1 MEKLI
6 LIDGHSIMNRAF
18 YAIPLLTNK
27 DGEYTN
33 AIYGF
38 LNILFKLIE
47 EENPTYIG
55 VSFDLPKPTFR
66 HLKYSDYKGNRK
78 KSPEEFRSQ
87 IPLMKEIL
95 KAMNINI
102 YEKEGY
108 EADDVLA
115 TIAKKAEN
123 LGISPIIVS
132 GDRDLLQIATDI
144 IKIKVPKTKG
154 GKAETEDYFA
164 SDVIEKYGVTPQEF
178 IEVKALMG
186 DSSDNV
192 PGVPSIGEKT
202 AIKIINQY
210 KTVENAIEHALD
222 IKPKKAGENIVQYK
236 EQALLSKYLVTI
248 DTNVPIDF
256 VNKKTENIFNEKF
269 FEQCKK
275 YELKTIL
282 SKFKEPTKKEE
293 NIQFNLIEDLDKAK
307 NYFNS
312 LKKDEEI
319 AYKMVYDNNIFVGIG
334 FSTKN
339 DVGTFIKVGENIAED
354 EILKIYKPFFEENYK
369 KITLDAKTD
378 IVFLNKHN
386 ILLNNIIFDVMIGAY
401 ILNPSKNKYE
411 YNHIA
416 GEFLEKE
423 YDDKEELLGT
433 RKSKKFIYDIDK
445 EKWFNYC
452 VRQSYVAFMTK
463 PIMEKTI
470 RENEQEELFY
480 NIEMPLIEVLASMQ
494 MYGIKVSKEELIAY
508 QQELDREIEE
518 LTKEIHWLAGEEF
531 NINSSK
537 QLGDIIFGKF
547 NLKGGKK
554 TTRGWSTSADV
565 LEKICDQHEI
575 IPKILVY
582 RTYAKL
588 KSTYADG
595 LLNVLDEKTSRIYS
609 NFNQTATA
617 TGRIS
622 STEPNLQNIPIKI
635 ELGHKVRKVFKPED
649 NYTFVDADYS
659 QIELRVLAHLSQD
672 ENLINA
678 FNEGQDIH
686 KITASKVFKKPLE
699 EVTSFERSAAKAIN
713 FGLIYGKQ
721 AFSLAQDLG
730 ITKNKAEEYISDYF
744 DKYPKIKSFLDS
756 TVEQTKETGYTK
768 TMFNRI
774 RYVPEITSS
783 NFLQRGIGQRIAMN
797 TPIQGTAA
805 DIIKIAMVKV
815 YNRIKKENLK
825 SRLILQVHDELLI
838 EAYKEEKEI
847 IKNILKDEMEN
858 AIKFSVKLLIDIN
871 EGENWYDTK

>member
-18 YAIPLLTNK
+18 YGLPLLTNK
-27 DGEYTN
+27 EGQYTN

-47 EENPTYIG
+47 EENPAYIG
-55 VSFDLPKPTFR
+55 VSFDLPRPTFR

-78 KSPEEFRSQ
+78 KAPEEFRSQ
-87 IPLMKEIL
+87 IPLIKEIL
-95 KAMNINI
+95 KTMNINT

-115 TIAKKAEN
+115 TIAKKAES
-123 LGISPIIVS
+123 LGISPVIVS
-132 GDRDLLQIATDI
+132 GDRDLLQIATDV
-144 IKIKVPKTKG
+144 IKIKIPKTKG
-154 GKAETEDYFA
+154 GKTETEDYFA
-164 SDVIEKYGVTPQEF
+164 NDVIEKYSVTPQEF

-186 DSSDNV
+186 DTSDNV

-202 AIKIINQY
+202 AIKIISEY
-210 KTVENAIEHALD
+210 KTVENAIEHAEN
-222 IKPKKAGENIVQYK
+222 IKPKKAGENILQYK
-236 EQALLSKYLVTI
+236 DQALLSKYLVTI
-248 DTNVPIDF
+248 DTNVPIEF
-256 VNKKTENIFNEKF
+256 LNEKTENIFNEQF

-282 SKFKEPTKKEE
+282 SKFKDIPKKEE
-293 NIQFNLIEDLDKAK
+293 NIQFNLIEDLEKAK
-307 NYFNS
+307 NYFDS

-319 AYKMVYDNNIFVGIG
+319 AYKMIYDDNMFVGIG
-334 FSTKN
+334 FTTKN
-339 DVGTFIKVGENIAED
+339 DVGTFIKVGENIKED
-354 EILKIYKPFFEENYK
+354 ELLKIYKPFFEEDYK
-369 KITLDAKTD
+369 KITLDAKVD

-386 ILLNNIIFDVMIGAY
+386 ILLNNLIFDVMIGAY
-401 ILNPSKNKYE
+401 VLNPTKNKYE
-411 YNHIA
+411 YNNIA
-416 GEFLEKE
+416 EEFLEKL

-433 RKSKKFIYDIDK
+433 KKSKKFIYDIEK
-445 EKWFNYC
+445 EQWLNYC
-452 VRQSYVAFMTK
+452 ARQSYVAFMTK
-463 PIMEKTI
+463 PIIEKTI
-470 RENEQEELFY
+470 KENEQDQLFY
-480 NIEMPLIEVLASMQ
+480 NIEMPLIEVLASMEI
-494 MYGIKVSKEELIAY
+494 YGIKICKEELIEY
-508 QQELDREIEE
+508 QQELDKEIEK
-518 LTKEIHWLAGEEF
+518 LTEEIHWLAGEEF
-531 NINSSK
+531 NINSTK
-537 QLGDIIFGKF
+537 QLGEILFEKL

-565 LEKICDQHEI
+565 LEKLYDQHEI

-609 NFNQTATA
+609 NFNQTVTA

-635 ELGHKVRKVFKPED
+635 ELGHKVRKVFKPEN
-649 NYTFVDADYS
+649 NYIFVDADYS

-672 ENLINA
+672 ENLIKA

-686 KITASKVFKKPLE
+686 KTTASKVFNKPLE

-730 ITKNKAEEYISDYF
+730 ITKNKAEEYINEYF
-744 DKYPKIKSFLDS
+744 DKYPKIKIFLDEI
-756 TVEQTKETGYTK
+756 VEQTRETGYTK
-768 TMFNRI
+768 TMFNRM
-774 RYVPEITSS
+774 RYVPEINSS
-783 NFLQRGIGQRIAMN
+783 NFLQRGVGQRIAMN

-805 DIIKIAMVKV
+805 DIIKIAMIKV

>member
-1 MEKLI
+1 MEKLM

-18 YAIPLLTNK
+18 YAIPILTNK
-27 DGEYTN
+27 DGQYTN

-47 EENPTYIG
+47 EEQPTYIG

-66 HLKYSDYKGNRK
+66 HLKYSHYKGNRK
-78 KSPEEFRSQ
+78 KTPDELKSQ
-87 IPLMKEIL
+87 IPLIKEVL
-95 KAMNINI
+95 KTMNIII

-123 LGISPIIVS
+123 IGINPIIVS
-132 GDRDLLQIATDI
+132 GDRDLLQVATDN
-144 IKIKVPKTKG
+144 IKIKIPKTKA
-154 GKAETEDYFA
+154 GKTEIEDYFA
-164 SDVIEKYGVTPQEF
+164 KDVMEKYSVTPKEF

-186 DSSDNV
+186 DTSDNV

-202 AIKIINQY
+202 AIKIINEY
-210 KTVENAIEHALD
+210 KTVENAIENACN
-222 IKPKKAGENIVQYK
+222 IKPKKAGENILEYK
-236 EQALLSKYLVTI
+236 DQALLSKYLVTI

-256 VNKKTENIFNEKF
+256 LNEKTENIFNEEF
-269 FEQCKK
+269 FLQCKK

-282 SKFKEPTKKEE
+282 SKFKEPTNTEETLDFKLIE
-293 NIQFNLIEDLDKAK
+293 NIEDAKA
-307 NYFNS
+307 YFNN

-319 AYKMVYDNNIFVGIG
+319 AYKIVYDDNILVGIG
-334 FSTKN
+334 FTTKN
-339 DVGTFIKVGENIAED
+339 DVGTFIKVGDNISQD
-354 EILKIYKPFFEENYK
+354 EILNIYKPFFEEDYK
-369 KITLDAKTD
+369 KITIDAKAD
-378 IVFLNKHN
+378 IIFLNKNN
-386 ILLNNIIFDVMIGAY
+386 IKLNNLIFDVMIGAY
-401 ILNPSKNKYE
+401 ILNPTKDKYE
-411 YNHIA
+411 YNNIA
-416 GEFLEKE
+416 EEILDISYE
-423 YDDKEELLGT
+423 DKDEILGT
-433 RKSKKFIYDIDK
+433 KKSKKFIYDIEK
-445 EKWFNYC
+445 ETWFKYC
-452 VRQSYVAFMTK
+452 VRQSYVAYNSK
-463 PIMEKTI
+463 DIISKNIE
-470 RENEQEELFY
+470 ENNQQELFY
-480 NIEMPLIEVLASMQ
+480 NIEMPLIEVLASMEI
-494 MYGIKVSKEELIAY
+494 YGIKVSKEELIEY
-508 QQELDREIEE
+508 QQALDKEIEQ
-518 LTKEIHWLAGEEF
+518 LTKEIHWIAGEEF

-537 QLGDIIFGKF
+537 QLGDILFEKLS
-547 NLKGGKK
+547 LKGSKK

-565 LEKICDQHEI
+565 LEKLYDQHEI

-609 NFNQTATA
+609 SFNQTATA

-635 ELGHKVRKVFKPED
+635 ELGHKVRKVFKPEKD
-649 NYTFVDADYS
+649 YIFIDADYS
-659 QIELRVLAHLSQD
+659 QIELRVLAHLSKD
-672 ENLINA
+672 EHLIQA

-686 KITASKVFKKPLE
+686 KTTAAKVFKKPLE
-699 EVTSFERSAAKAIN
+699 DVTSFERSAAKAIN

-730 ITKNKAEEYISDYF
+730 ITKAKAEEYINDYF
-744 DKYPKIKSFLDS
+744 DKYPKIKEFLDS
-756 TVEQTKETGYTK
+756 IVESTKETGYTK
-768 TMFNRI
+768 TMFNRM
-774 RYVPEITSS
+774 RYVPEINSS
-783 NFLQRGIGQRIAMN
+783 NFMQRGVGQRIAMN

-815 YNRIKKENLK
+815 YKRIKKENLK

-838 EAYKEEKEI
+838 EAYKDEKDTI
-847 IKNILKDEMEN
+847 RQILKDEMEN

>member
-132 GDRDLLQIATDI
+132 GDRDLLQVATDI

-164 SDVIEKYGVTPQEF
+164 RDVIEKYGVTPKEF

-282 SKFKEPTKKEE
+282 SKFKEPAKKEE
-293 NIQFNLIEDLDKAK
+293 NIQFNLIENLDKAK

-547 NLKGGKK
+547 NLKGGKR

-730 ITKNKAEEYISDYF
+730 ITKNKAEEYINDYF

>member
-1 MEKLI
+1 MEKLM

-27 DGEYTN
+27 DGQHTN

-47 EENPTYIG
+47 EEQPTYIG

-66 HLKYSDYKGNRK
+66 HLKYSDYKGNRRK
-78 KSPEEFRSQ
+78 TPEELRSQ
-87 IPLMKEIL
+87 IPLIKDVL
-95 KAMNINI
+95 KSMNVII

-115 TIAKKAEN
+115 TVAKKAEN
-123 LGISPIIVS
+123 IGISPIIVS
-132 GDRDLLQIATDI
+132 GDRDLLQVATDN
-144 IKIKVPKTKG
+144 IKIKIPKTKA
-154 GKAETEDYFA
+154 GKTEIEDYFA
-164 SDVIEKYGVTPQEF
+164 KDVIEKYNVTPKEF

-186 DSSDNV
+186 DTSDNV

-202 AIKIINQY
+202 AIKIISEY
-210 KTVENAIEHALD
+210 KTVENAIENASN
-222 IKPKKAGENIVQYK
+222 IKPKKAGENILEYK
-236 EQALLSKYLVTI
+236 DQALLSKYLVTI
-248 DTNVPIDF
+248 DTDVPIDF
-256 VNKKTENIFNEKF
+256 FNEKTENIFNENF

-282 SKFKEPTKKEE
+282 SKFKETPKKEE
-293 NIQFNLIEDLDKAK
+293 KLTFNLIENIEEAK
-307 NYFNS
+307 IYFNN

-334 FSTKN
+334 FTTKD
-339 DVGTFIKVGENIAED
+339 DVGTFIKVYDNISED
-354 EILKIYKPFFEENYK
+354 EILNIYKPFFEEDYK
-369 KITLDAKTD
+369 KITIDAKPD

-386 ILLNNIIFDVMIGAY
+386 IKLNNLIFDAMIGTY
-401 ILNPSKNKYE
+401 VLNPTKSKYDYNNIAEEILELE
-411 YNHIA
+411 Y
-416 GEFLEKE
+416 K
-423 YDDKEELLGT
+423 DKDELLGT

-445 EKWFNYC
+445 EDWFDYC
-452 VRQSYVAFMTK
+452 AKQSYVAYKVK
-463 PIMEKTI
+463 PIISKKIE
-470 RENEQEELFY
+470 ENSQQELFY
-480 NIEMPLIEVLASMQ
+480 NIEMPLIEVLASMEI
-494 MYGIKVSKEELIAY
+494 YGIKVCKEELIQY
-508 QQELDREIEE
+508 QQELDKEIEE
-518 LTKEIHWLAGEEF
+518 LIKEIHWLAGEEF

-537 QLGDIIFGKF
+537 QLGEILFDKF
-547 NLKGGKK
+547 NLKGSKK

-565 LEKICDQHEI
+565 LEKIYDQHEI

-635 ELGHKVRKVFKPED
+635 ELGHKIRKVFKPEEE
-649 NYTFVDADYS
+649 YIFIDADYS

-672 ENLINA
+672 EHLIQA

-699 EVTSFERSAAKAIN
+699 EVTTFERSAAKAIN

-730 ITKNKAEEYISDYF
+730 ITKAKAEEYINDYF
-744 DKYPKIKSFLDS
+744 DKYPKIKEFLDS
-756 TVEQTKETGYTK
+756 VVESTKETGYTK
-768 TMFNRI
+768 TMFNRM
-774 RYVPEITSS
+774 RYVPEINSS
-783 NFLQRGIGQRIAMN
+783 NFVQRGVGQRIAMN

-805 DIIKIAMVKV
+805 DIIKIAMIKV

-838 EAYKEEKEI
+838 EAYKDEKHI
-847 IKNILKDEMEN
+847 IKEILKDEMEN

-871 EGENWYDTK
+871 EGESWYDTK

>member
-87 IPLMKEIL
+87 IPLMKQIL

-282 SKFKEPTKKEE
+282 SKFKEPAKKEE
-293 NIQFNLIEDLDKAK
+293 NIQFNLIENLDKAK
-307 NYFNS
+307 NYFNT

-334 FSTKN
+334 FSTKD

-416 GEFLEKE
+416 EEFLEKE

-494 MYGIKVSKEELIAY
+494 MYGIKVSKEELISY

-730 ITKNKAEEYISDYF
+730 ITKNKAEEYINDYF

>member
-38 LNILFKLIE
+38 LNILFKLME

-307 NYFNS
+307 NYFNN

-334 FSTKN
+334 FSTKD

-354 EILKIYKPFFEENYK
+354 EILKIYKPFFEEDYK

-547 NLKGGKK
+547 NLKGGKR

-783 NFLQRGIGQRIAMN
+783 NFSQRGIGQRIAMN

>member
-1 MEKLI
+1 MEKLM

-27 DGEYTN
+27 DGQHTN

-47 EENPTYIG
+47 EEQPTYIG

-78 KSPEEFRSQ
+78 KTPEELRSQ
-87 IPLMKEIL
+87 IPLIKDVL
-95 KAMNINI
+95 KAMNVVI

-115 TIAKKAEN
+115 TIAKKAESI
-123 LGISPIIVS
+123 GISPIIVS
-132 GDRDLLQIATDI
+132 GDRDLLQVATDN
-144 IKIKVPKTKG
+144 IKIKMPKTKA
-154 GKAETEDYFA
+154 GKTEIEDYFA
-164 SDVIEKYGVTPQEF
+164 KDVIEKYSVTPQEF

-186 DSSDNV
+186 DTSDNV

-202 AIKIINQY
+202 AIKIINEY
-210 KTVENAIEHALD
+210 KTVENAIQNASN
-222 IKPKKAGENIVQYK
+222 IKPKKAGENILEYK
-236 EQALLSKYLVTI
+236 EQALLSKYLVKI
-248 DTNVPIDF
+248 DTDVPIEF
-256 VNKKTENIFNEKF
+256 LNEKTENIFNENF

-282 SKFKEPTKKEE
+282 SKFKEPTKEE
-293 NIQFNLIEDLDKAK
+293 NIDFKLIENIEQARS
-307 NYFNS
+307 YFNN

-319 AYKMVYDNNIFVGIG
+319 SYKMIYDDNIFVGIG
-334 FSTKN
+334 FTTKD
-339 DVGTFIKVGENIAED
+339 DVGTFIKVGYNIKEQ
-354 EILKIYKPFFEENYK
+354 EILNIYKPFFEEDYK
-369 KITLDAKTD
+369 KITIDAKAD
-378 IVFLNKHN
+378 IIFLNKHN
-386 ILLNNIIFDVMIGAY
+386 IKLNNLIFDVMIGTY
-401 ILNPSKNKYE
+401 ILDPTKDKYN
-411 YNHIA
+411 YNNIA
-416 GEFLEKE
+416 EEILDINYE
-423 YDDKEELLGT
+423 DKDELLGT
-433 RKSKKFIYDIDK
+433 RKSKKFIYDIDE
-445 EKWFNYC
+445 EKWFKYC
-452 VRQSYVAFMTK
+452 ARQSYVAYKCK
-463 PIMEKTI
+463 PIISKKIE
-470 RENEQEELFY
+470 ENNQQELFY
-480 NIEMPLIEVLASMQ
+480 NIEMPLIEVLASMEI
-494 MYGIKVSKEELIAY
+494 YGIRVSKEELIQY
-508 QQELDREIEE
+508 QQELDKEIEE

-537 QLGDIIFGKF
+537 QLGEILFEKL
-547 NLKGGKK
+547 NLKGSKK

-565 LEKICDQHEI
+565 LEKLYDNHEI
-575 IPKILVY
+575 IPKILEY

-595 LLNVLDEKTSRIYS
+595 LLSVLNEETSRIYS

-635 ELGHKVRKVFKPED
+635 ELGHKVRKVFKPERD
-649 NYTFVDADYS
+649 YIFVDADYS

-672 ENLINA
+672 EYLIQA

-686 KITASKVFKKPLE
+686 KITASKVFNKSLDN
-699 EVTSFERSAAKAIN
+699 VTSFERSAAKAIN

-730 ITKNKAEEYISDYF
+730 ITKAKAEEYINDYF
-744 DKYPKIKSFLDS
+744 DKYPKIKDFLDNI
-756 TVEQTKETGYTK
+756 VESTKETGYTK

-774 RYVPEITSS
+774 RYVPEINSS
-783 NFLQRGIGQRIAMN
+783 NFVQRGVGQRIAMN

-805 DIIKIAMVKV
+805 DIIKVAMVKV
-815 YNRIKKENLK
+815 YNRMKKENLK

-838 EAYKEEKEI
+838 EAYKDEKDT
-847 IKNILKDEMEN
+847 IKEILKDEMEN
-858 AIKFSVKLLIDIN
+858 AISFSVKLLIDIN
-871 EGENWYDTK
+871 EGESWYDTK

>member
-1 MEKLI
+1 MEKLM

-27 DGEYTN
+27 DGQHTN

-47 EENPTYIG
+47 EEQPTYIG

-78 KSPEEFRSQ
+78 KTPEELRSQ
-87 IPLMKEIL
+87 IPLMKDVL
-95 KAMNINI
+95 KAMNVVI

-115 TIAKKAEN
+115 TVAKKAESI
-123 LGISPIIVS
+123 GISPIIVS
-132 GDRDLLQIATDI
+132 GDRDLLQVATDN
-144 IKIKVPKTKG
+144 IKIKMPKTKA
-154 GKAETEDYFA
+154 GKTEIEDYFA
-164 SDVIEKYGVTPQEF
+164 KDVIEKYSVTPQEF

-186 DSSDNV
+186 DTSDNV

-202 AIKIINQY
+202 AIKIINEY
-210 KTVENAIEHALD
+210 KTVENAIQNASN
-222 IKPKKAGENIVQYK
+222 IKPKKAGENILEYK
-236 EQALLSKYLVTI
+236 EQALLSKYLVKI
-248 DTNVPIDF
+248 DTDVPIEF
-256 VNKKTENIFNEKF
+256 LNEKTEDIFNENF

-282 SKFKEPTKKEE
+282 SKFKEPTKEE
-293 NIQFNLIEDLDKAK
+293 NIDFKLIENIEEARA
-307 NYFNS
+307 YFNS

-319 AYKMVYDNNIFVGIG
+319 SYKMIYDDNIFVGIG
-334 FSTKN
+334 FTTKD
-339 DVGTFIKVGENIAED
+339 DVGTFIKVGYNIKEQ
-354 EILKIYKPFFEENYK
+354 EILNIYKPFFEEDYK
-369 KITLDAKTD
+369 KITIDAKAD
-378 IVFLNKHN
+378 IIFLNKHN
-386 ILLNNIIFDVMIGAY
+386 IKLNNLIFDVMIGTY
-401 ILNPSKNKYE
+401 ILDPTKDKYN
-411 YNHIA
+411 YNNIA
-416 GEFLEKE
+416 EEILEINYE
-423 YDDKEELLGT
+423 DKDELLGT
-433 RKSKKFIYDIDK
+433 RKSKKFIYDIDE
-445 EKWFNYC
+445 EKWFKYC
-452 VRQSYVAFMTK
+452 ARQSYVAYKCK
-463 PIMEKTI
+463 PIISKKIE
-470 RENEQEELFY
+470 ENNQQELFY
-480 NIEMPLIEVLASMQ
+480 NIEMPLIEVLASMEI
-494 MYGIKVSKEELIAY
+494 YGIRVSKEELIQY
-508 QQELDREIEE
+508 QQELDKEIEE

-531 NINSSK
+531 NINSAK
-537 QLGDIIFGKF
+537 QLGEILFEKL
-547 NLKGGKK
+547 NLKGSKK

-565 LEKICDQHEI
+565 LEKLYDNHEI
-575 IPKILVY
+575 IPKILEY

-595 LLNVLDEKTSRIYS
+595 LLSVLNEETSRIYS

-635 ELGHKVRKVFKPED
+635 ELGHKVRKVFKPEKD
-649 NYTFVDADYS
+649 YIFVDADYS

-672 ENLINA
+672 EYLIQA

-686 KITASKVFKKPLE
+686 KITASKVFNKSLDD
-699 EVTSFERSAAKAIN
+699 VTSFERSAAKAIN

-730 ITKNKAEEYISDYF
+730 ITKAKAEEYINDYF
-744 DKYPKIKSFLDS
+744 DKYPKIKDFLDNI
-756 TVEQTKETGYTK
+756 VESTKETGYTK

-774 RYVPEITSS
+774 RYVPEINSS
-783 NFLQRGIGQRIAMN
+783 NFVQRGVGQRIAMN

-805 DIIKIAMVKV
+805 DIIKVAMVKV

-838 EAYKEEKEI
+838 EAYKDEKDI
-847 IKNILKDEMEN
+847 IKEILKDEMEN
-858 AIKFSVKLLIDIN
+858 AISFSVKLLIDIN
-871 EGENWYDTK
+871 EGESWYDTK

>member
-1 MEKLI
+1 MEKLM

-27 DGEYTN
+27 DGQHTN

-47 EENPTYIG
+47 EEQPTYIG

-78 KSPEEFRSQ
+78 KTPEELRSQ
-87 IPLMKEIL
+87 IPLMKDVL
-95 KAMNINI
+95 KAMNVVI

-115 TIAKKAEN
+115 TIAKKAESI
-123 LGISPIIVS
+123 GISPIIVS
-132 GDRDLLQIATDI
+132 GDRDLLQVATDN
-144 IKIKVPKTKG
+144 IKIKMPKTKA
-154 GKAETEDYFA
+154 GKTEIEDYFA
-164 SDVIEKYGVTPQEF
+164 KDVIEKYSVTPQEF

-186 DSSDNV
+186 DTSDNV

-202 AIKIINQY
+202 AIKIINEY
-210 KTVENAIEHALD
+210 KTVENAIQNASN
-222 IKPKKAGENIVQYK
+222 IKPKKAGENILEYK
-236 EQALLSKYLVTI
+236 EQALLSKYLVKI
-248 DTNVPIDF
+248 DTDVPIEF
-256 VNKKTENIFNEKF
+256 LNEKTENIFNENF
-269 FEQCKK
+269 FGQCKK

-282 SKFKEPTKKEE
+282 SKFKEPTKEE
-293 NIQFNLIEDLDKAK
+293 NIDFKLIENIEEARS
-307 NYFNS
+307 YFNN

-319 AYKMVYDNNIFVGIG
+319 SYKMIYDDNIFVGIG
-334 FSTKN
+334 FTTKD
-339 DVGTFIKVGENIAED
+339 DVGTFIKVGYNIKEQ
-354 EILKIYKPFFEENYK
+354 EILNIYKPFFEEDYK
-369 KITLDAKTD
+369 KITIDAKAD
-378 IVFLNKHN
+378 IIFLNKHN
-386 ILLNNIIFDVMIGAY
+386 IKLNNLIFDVMIGTY
-401 ILNPSKNKYE
+401 ILDPTKDKYN
-411 YNHIA
+411 YNNIA
-416 GEFLEKE
+416 EEILDINYE
-423 YDDKEELLGT
+423 DKDELLGT
-433 RKSKKFIYDIDK
+433 RKSKKFIYDIDE
-445 EKWFNYC
+445 EKWFKYC
-452 VRQSYVAFMTK
+452 VRQSYVAYKCK
-463 PIMEKTI
+463 PIISKKIE
-470 RENEQEELFY
+470 ENNQQELFY
-480 NIEMPLIEVLASMQ
+480 NIEMPLIEVLASMEI
-494 MYGIKVSKEELIAY
+494 YGIRVSKEELIQY
-508 QQELDREIEE
+508 QQELDKEIEE

-537 QLGDIIFGKF
+537 QLGEILFEKL
-547 NLKGGKK
+547 NLKGSKK

-565 LEKICDQHEI
+565 LEKLYDNHEI
-575 IPKILVY
+575 IPKILEY

-595 LLNVLDEKTSRIYS
+595 LLSVLNEETSRIYS

-635 ELGHKVRKVFKPED
+635 ELGHKVRKVFKPEKD
-649 NYTFVDADYS
+649 YIFVDADYS

-672 ENLINA
+672 EYLIQA

-686 KITASKVFKKPLE
+686 KITASKVFNKSLDD
-699 EVTSFERSAAKAIN
+699 VTSFERSAAKAIN

-730 ITKNKAEEYISDYF
+730 ITKAKAEEYINDYF
-744 DKYPKIKSFLDS
+744 DKYPKIKDFLDNI
-756 TVEQTKETGYTK
+756 VESTKETGYTK

-774 RYVPEITSS
+774 RYVPEINSS
-783 NFLQRGIGQRIAMN
+783 NFVQRGVGQRIAMN

-805 DIIKIAMVKV
+805 DIIKVAMVKV

-838 EAYKEEKEI
+838 EAYKDEKDI
-847 IKNILKDEMEN
+847 IKEILKDEMEN
-858 AIKFSVKLLIDIN
+858 AISFSVKLLIDIN
-871 EGENWYDTK
+871 EGESWYDTK

>member
-1 MEKLI
+1 MEKLM

-27 DGEYTN
+27 DGQHTN

-47 EENPTYIG
+47 EEQPTYIG

-78 KSPEEFRSQ
+78 KTPEELRSQ
-87 IPLMKEIL
+87 IPLMKDVL
-95 KAMNINI
+95 KAMNVVI

-115 TIAKKAEN
+115 TIAKKAESI
-123 LGISPIIVS
+123 GISPIIVS
-132 GDRDLLQIATDI
+132 GDRDLLQVATDN
-144 IKIKVPKTKG
+144 IKIKMPKTKA
-154 GKAETEDYFA
+154 GKTEIEDYFA
-164 SDVIEKYGVTPQEF
+164 KDVIEKYSVTPQEF

-186 DSSDNV
+186 DTSDNV

-202 AIKIINQY
+202 AIKIINEY
-210 KTVENAIEHALD
+210 KTVENAIQNASN
-222 IKPKKAGENIVQYK
+222 IKPKKAGENILEYK
-236 EQALLSKYLVTI
+236 EQALLSKYLVKI
-248 DTNVPIDF
+248 DTDVPIEF
-256 VNKKTENIFNEKF
+256 LNEKTENIFNENF
-269 FEQCKK
+269 FGQCKK

-282 SKFKEPTKKEE
+282 SKFKEPTKEE
-293 NIQFNLIEDLDKAK
+293 NIDFKLIENIEEARS
-307 NYFNS
+307 YFNN

-319 AYKMVYDNNIFVGIG
+319 SYKMIYDDNIFVGIG
-334 FSTKN
+334 FTTKD
-339 DVGTFIKVGENIAED
+339 DVGTFIKVGYNIKEQ
-354 EILKIYKPFFEENYK
+354 EILNIYKPFFEEDYK
-369 KITLDAKTD
+369 KITIDAKAD
-378 IVFLNKHN
+378 IIFLNKHN
-386 ILLNNIIFDVMIGAY
+386 IKLNNLIFDVMIGTY
-401 ILNPSKNKYE
+401 ILDPTKDKYN
-411 YNHIA
+411 YNNIA
-416 GEFLEKE
+416 EEILDINYE
-423 YDDKEELLGT
+423 DKDELLGT
-433 RKSKKFIYDIDK
+433 RKSKKFIYDIDE
-445 EKWFNYC
+445 EKWFKYC
-452 VRQSYVAFMTK
+452 ARQSYVAYKCK
-463 PIMEKTI
+463 PIISKKIE
-470 RENEQEELFY
+470 ENNQQELFY
-480 NIEMPLIEVLASMQ
+480 NIEMPLIEVLASMEI
-494 MYGIKVSKEELIAY
+494 YGIRVSKEELIQY
-508 QQELDREIEE
+508 QQELDKEIEE

-537 QLGDIIFGKF
+537 QLGEILFEKL
-547 NLKGGKK
+547 NLKGSKK

-565 LEKICDQHEI
+565 LEKLYDNHEI
-575 IPKILVY
+575 IPKILEY

-595 LLNVLDEKTSRIYS
+595 LLSVLNEETSRIYS

-635 ELGHKVRKVFKPED
+635 ELGHKVRKVFKPEKD
-649 NYTFVDADYS
+649 YIFVDADYS

-672 ENLINA
+672 EYLIQA

-686 KITASKVFKKPLE
+686 KITASKVFNKSLDN
-699 EVTSFERSAAKAIN
+699 VTSFERSAAKAIN

-730 ITKNKAEEYISDYF
+730 ITKAKAEEYINDYF
-744 DKYPKIKSFLDS
+744 DKYPKIKDFLDNI
-756 TVEQTKETGYTK
+756 VESTKETGYTK

-774 RYVPEITSS
+774 RYVPEINSS
-783 NFLQRGIGQRIAMN
+783 NFVQRGVGQRIAMN

-805 DIIKIAMVKV
+805 DIIKVAMVKV

-838 EAYKEEKEI
+838 EAYKDEKDI
-847 IKNILKDEMEN
+847 IKEILKDEMEN
-858 AIKFSVKLLIDIN
+858 AISFSVKLLIDIN
-871 EGENWYDTK
+871 EGESWYDTK